1 MTEVPHHHKPPP
13 DWEFWDWNS
22 ILRTLA
28 FVLFVA
34 VIVFVVMYG
43 GDFYRSEK
51 GKKLDMAT
59 IADLVSIKKN
69 YTMSEGRTG
78 NTYSLNSIVVE
89 YKYTIGENSY
99 TEKDAIVLN
108 SPKDIVFVNKL
119 LEADYK
125 TVPIQY
131 SSKDPAE
138 SQISIQ

>member
-1 MTEVPHHHKPPP
+1 
-13 DWEFWDWNS
+13 
-22 ILRTLA
+22 
-28 FVLFVA
+28 
-34 VIVFVVMYG
+34 MYG